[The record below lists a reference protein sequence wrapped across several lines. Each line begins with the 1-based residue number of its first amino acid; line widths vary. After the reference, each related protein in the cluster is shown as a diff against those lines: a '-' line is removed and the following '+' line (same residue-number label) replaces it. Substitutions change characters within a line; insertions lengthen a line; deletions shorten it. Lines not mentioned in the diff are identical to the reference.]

1 MHFRFRFPSFLF
13 IHKPGM
19 VGSSGS
25 CCNPLGLSVAALQRG
40 EAQDRKTQTRTSC
53 VTAIKTAPVVGTN
66 NEGCPMPKKLRS
78 DDDNLMEIFQQH
90 YAELRREHS
99 EYEDTAHKLECEV
112 AGLQGRVDQLE
123 ELNKRLTE
131 ERDQFLE
138 RYYRL
143 VTQFELI
150 GGGVDRARAGVSD
163 TIGVLRRRLESL
175 RQKNCPRCHRRSRST
190 IPTVS

>member
-1 MHFRFRFPSFLF
+1 MPN
-13 IHKPGM
+13 K
-19 VGSSGS
+19 
-25 CCNPLGLSVAALQRG
+25 LQ
-40 EAQDRKTQTRTSC
+40 
-53 VTAIKTAPVVGTN
+53 N
-66 NEGCPMPKKLRS
+66 
-78 DDDNLMEIFQQH
+78 DDDDLMEIFQQH

-99 EYEDTAHKLECEV
+99 EYEDTVQKLECEV

-150 GGGVDRARAGVSD
+150 GGGVDRARAASATQLDSYGAGRKS
-163 TIGVLRRRLESL
+163 TSRTNCRRCR
-175 RQKNCPRCHRRSRST
+175 RRSRSAT
-190 IPTVS
+190 PTVSLRMASPRLPQHWAVSTGPPSSKNGALN